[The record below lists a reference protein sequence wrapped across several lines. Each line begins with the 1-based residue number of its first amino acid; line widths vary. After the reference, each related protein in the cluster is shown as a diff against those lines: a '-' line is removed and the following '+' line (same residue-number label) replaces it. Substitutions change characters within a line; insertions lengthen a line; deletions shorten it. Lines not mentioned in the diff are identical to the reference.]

1 MKNGMLAYKGLSGN
15 FYQYDL
21 SNPIEK
27 AQYQQDIVAQT
38 RDKLSFNPYR
48 SLENGGGIYE
58 NIKYLTF
65 SIYTLSLFFT
75 FIFGITSISSVAYAE
90 TKMVKV
96 YTEFSDQ
103 QLLDIAKKKYKDVEL
118 VKKGRIR
125 IISDSGMKLFILNN
139 NNTLT
144 FIAYWGGELSLKDVN
159 KWNAKKRFI
168 RPFIDY
174 DAEVAT
180 QFDLDAEGI
189 SEEYL
194 LDSLERTFVGLSL
207 FAVEASFK

>member
-1 MKNGMLAYKGLSGN
+1 MRI
-15 FYQYDL
+15 F
-21 SNPIEK
+21 
-27 AQYQQDIVAQT
+27 
-38 RDKLSFNPYR
+38 
-48 SLENGGGIYE
+48 
-58 NIKYLTF
+58 KYLKF

-90 TKMVKV
+90 TKVVKV

-144 FIAYWGGELSLKDVN
+144 FIAYWGGELSLKDFN

-168 RPFIDY
+168 RAFIDD

-207 FAVEASFK
+207 FAVEASSK